1 MIKTVPPEEINLF
14 YSQGEEVD
22 CKTGIVGHLR
32 GDFGSGGNEFWT
44 TWWDHQGELNNQEF
58 KNDIGSAIKKMRED
72 GLLNNLAAMRS
83 FCYGAHGAEIPSS
96 MGDCYGFRHD
106 SDDYSYYIRA
116 STKQGD
122 YNFYVY
128 CYQRETLEQ
137 YLENMKQEQIPADE
151 NAQQGGIRFC

>member
-1 MIKTVPPEEINLF
+1 MIKTVPSEEINLF
-14 YSQGEEVD
+14 YSQGEELD
-22 CKTGIVGHLR
+22 RKTGIVGHLR

-96 MGDCYGFRHD
+96 IHWLYTHIFIKHIICRRFYRHE
-106 SDDYSYYIRA
+106 STKKQDDYRRPVHYSLPCNLLRW
-116 STKQGD
+116 T
-122 YNFYVY
+122 
-128 CYQRETLEQ
+128 TLF
-137 YLENMKQEQIPADE
+137 MSSS
-151 NAQQGGIRFC
+151 